1 MGLNANGRR
10 YTSPNPAQWESIIPY
25 HNPRVAVNI
34 VGGQA
39 VDGAELNVQVGSASG
54 KAKYTSRRVG
64 SVVYAIAL
72 DNFGGTNKRRV
83 AYRYQEVENPHAP
96 TGQQPY
102 LLITYTKRGRPAQT
116 VMNSKFT
123 AKAQSQWKVFNR
135 VAFQVDAVHLGEQF
149 IGGIDDI
156 ANVSFWEN
164 TSLRK
169 ETRIIPINY
178 TSYNIEGWSASP

>member
-1 MGLNANGRR
+1 M
-10 YTSPNPAQWESIIPY
+10 
-25 HNPRVAVNI
+25 
-34 VGGQA
+34 
-39 VDGAELNVQVGSASG
+39 
-54 KAKYTSRRVG
+54 
-64 SVVYAIAL
+64 

-169 ETRIIPINY
+169 ETRIIPTNY
-178 TSYNIEGWSASP
+178 TSYDIEGWSSSPIVVESGAYYWLSNFSDVVRTNGMDWNKSPADARYSPVMRFSCRPFTTQEHP